1 MTAEGLRIA
10 PDVVEA
16 VLAHA
21 RAELPNEACG
31 MVAGVAGS
39 GRALAFHSARNAHAS
54 PRRYRL
60 DPEDQVRIT
69 YAIER
74 DGHELLAIVHSH
86 PRTAAEPSATDR
98 REAAAYPG
106 VLHIVASLD
115 GAAGPSGTLRAWR
128 IEGETATEV
137 PLLTA

>member
-39 GRALAFHSARNAHAS
+39 GRALAFHPARNAHAS
-54 PRRYRL
+54 PLRYRL

-86 PRTAAEPSATDR
+86 PRSPAEPSPTDSR
-98 REAAAYPG
+98 NAAAYPG

-115 GAAGPSGTLRAWR
+115 DAAGPSGTLRAWR
-128 IEGETATEV
+128 IDGRTVTEV

>member
-1 MTAEGLRIA
+1 MTGEGLRIA
-10 PDVVEA
+10 HDLVEA

-31 MVAGVAGS
+31 MLAGPAGS
-39 GRALAFHSARNAHAS
+39 GRAQAFHPARNAHAS
-54 PRRYRL
+54 PHRFLL

-86 PRTAAEPSATDR
+86 PRSAAEPSATDLR
-98 REAAAYPG
+98 DAAAYPG
-106 VLHIVASLD
+106 VLHLVASLEG
-115 GAAGPSGTLRAWR
+115 GAGASVALRAWR
-128 IEGETATEV
+128 IDGRAAVEI
-137 PLLTA
+137 PLPKA